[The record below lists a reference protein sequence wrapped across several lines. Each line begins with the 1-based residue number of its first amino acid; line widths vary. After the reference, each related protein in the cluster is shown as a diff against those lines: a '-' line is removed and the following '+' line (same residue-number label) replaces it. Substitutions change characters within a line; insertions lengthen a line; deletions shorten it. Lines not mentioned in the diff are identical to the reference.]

1 MLRGL
6 AIFSGLAS
14 IFIIS
19 VNLVTTA
26 YASCGSNYADCK
38 QIAVLVCYDRR
49 GAERDFMGGSN
60 EGDAED
66 IAWRKANHAGYNAN
80 RCRIRNIVL
89 QAHASGSRI
98 RHQADFLV
106 RGSALA

>member
-6 AIFSGLAS
+6 AIFSGPAITS
-14 IFIIS
+14 ILS
-19 VNLVTTA
+19 VDLVTTA
-26 YASCGSNYADCK
+26 YASCRSNYADCK
-38 QIAVLVCYDRR
+38 QIAVVLVCYDGR

-80 RCRIRNIVL
+80 RCRIRNIML
-89 QAHASGSRI
+89 QA
-98 RHQADFLV
+98 Q
-106 RGSALA
+106 